1 MKKIDL
7 PKWAVVNGLGN
18 TRLIHLGNGV
28 FLSADTQTPKM
39 FESCVP
45 VDEASNTPT
54 GVEAVDAPE
63 YLLQWQLGQ
72 FQVTT
77 EEPVP
82 APTSLADAL
91 NAETNPAEEPA
102 APTE

>member
-28 FLSADTQTPKM
+28 FVSADTQTPNM

-45 VDEASNTPT
+45 VEEASNAPAS
-54 GVEAVDAPE
+54 VEAVDAPE
-63 YLLQWQLGQ
+63 YVLQWQLGQ
-72 FQVTT
+72 FPVTT

-91 NAETNPAEEPA
+91 NAESSPEPT